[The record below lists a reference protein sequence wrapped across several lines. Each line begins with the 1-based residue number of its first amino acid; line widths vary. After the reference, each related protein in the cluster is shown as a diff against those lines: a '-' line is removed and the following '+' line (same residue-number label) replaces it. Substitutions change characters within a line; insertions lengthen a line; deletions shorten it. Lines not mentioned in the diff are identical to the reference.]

1 MTNKIRLYKVFPSE
15 VIDGDKPYILWLA
28 SWYPSKTMPYNGD
41 FIQRHA
47 YAAAIYLN
55 ILVVHT
61 IHDPKATDDIIYEVR
76 EQPNLKEIIIYF
88 RDNGDT
94 STIWGKLRY
103 NFRFYQAIRNFI
115 SVLFLHRSLPRIVHV
130 HVPMKMGKVA
140 LWIKEKWKIPFLLS
154 EHSASYL
161 PTAPDY
167 FFKRSGFYQKNVQR
181 IFAQAFIVTNVSDTI
196 SQILQKIF
204 TIRQITII
212 RNVADEKLFFYSPKL
227 EGNFRFI
234 HVSTMNHQKNFDGLI
249 NVFEKLY
256 SRNNEVELLL
266 VGPMSSAASERLDR
280 SPAKHAVMCTGEIN
294 YGEVARFMQEA
305 NCFVLF
311 SRYENFPCVIVEA
324 LCCGLPVISSDAG
337 GAAEGINDR
346 NGIVVPTENE
356 AALLT
361 AMNKMISEYANYHR
375 PSIAEDA
382 KSKYSYQTIGRKFG
396 QLYLASGLG

>member
-1 MTNKIRLYKVFPSE
+1 MRNKILLYKDFPSE
-15 VIDGDKPYILWLA
+15 LINSDKPYILWLA

-47 YAAAIYLN
+47 YAASMYLN

-61 IHDPKATDDIIYEVR
+61 IHDPHATDEIIYEVR

-94 STIWGKLRY
+94 STLWGKLRY
-103 NFRFYQAIRNFI
+103 NLRFFQAIRNFI
-115 SVLFLHRSLPRIVHV
+115 SLLFLNRSLPRLVHV

-140 LWIKEKWKIPFLLS
+140 LWIKDKWKIPFLVS
-154 EHSASYL
+154 EHSASYI

-167 FFKRSGFYQKNVQR
+167 FFKRSRLYQKNVQK
-181 IFAQAFIVTNVSDTI
+181 IFAEAFRVTNVSDTI
-196 SQILQKIF
+196 SKILQKLF
-204 TIRQITII
+204 SIRQISII
-212 RNVADEKLFFYSPKL
+212 RNVVDEKLFFYSPKI

-234 HVSTMNHQKNFDGLI
+234 HVSTMNHQKNFDGLM
-249 NVFEKLY
+249 NAFEKLY
-256 SRNNEVELLL
+256 SVNQDVELLL
-266 VGPMSSAASERLDR
+266 AGPMPLTARARLDK
-280 SPAKHAVMCTGEIN
+280 SPSKHAVMCTGEVHYAEI
-294 YGEVARFMQEA
+294 ARFMQEA

-311 SRYENFPCVIVEA
+311 SRYENFPCVIIEA

-337 GAAEGINDR
+337 GSAEAINDV

-356 AALLT
+356 EALLA
-361 AMNKMISEYANYHR
+361 AMKKMISEYANYNR

-382 KSKYSYQTIGRKFG
+382 ALKYSYQTIGRKFE
-396 QLYLASGLG
+396 QLYLESGLQ